1 MKPLVMI
8 RETLTD
14 LPTVNVPAGYS
25 IRGFVPGDEYSWERI
40 VAASF
45 ETPRSFQA
53 IMRED
58 PSFVQERILFVV
70 KDNVPVGTAAA
81 WYHPLWG
88 AQYGYLHFVGVEPRH
103 RGKRLGY
110 WVSLAAL
117 YRFVTEGRTM
127 AVLETEDFRVPAI
140 RTYLRLGFRPQ
151 LTGQS
156 MDAWTRLAQSVPN
169 WPEYPDDSWINDITD
184 QQ

>member
-8 RETLTD
+8 RDTLEHLPD
-14 LPTVNVPAGYS
+14 LSLTAPYTVRSYE
-25 IRGFVPGDEYSWERI
+25 PGDEDAWERI

-58 PSFVQERILFVV
+58 PSFAPERLLFVLH
-70 KDNVPVGTAAA
+70 KGAPVATAAA

-88 AQYGYLHFVGVEPRH
+88 IQYGYLHFVGVVPQH
-103 RGKRLGY
+103 RGHRLGY
-110 WVSLAAL
+110 SVSLAAL
-117 YRFVTEGRTM
+117 HRFVAERRSM
-127 AVLETEDFRVPAI
+127 AVLETEAFRIAAI

-151 LTGQS
+151 PTGQ
-156 MDAWTRLAQSVPN
+156 TRDTWLALSRSLSFPLN
-169 WPEYPDDSWINDITD
+169 LPEDGWIDRFND
-184 QQ
+184 QE